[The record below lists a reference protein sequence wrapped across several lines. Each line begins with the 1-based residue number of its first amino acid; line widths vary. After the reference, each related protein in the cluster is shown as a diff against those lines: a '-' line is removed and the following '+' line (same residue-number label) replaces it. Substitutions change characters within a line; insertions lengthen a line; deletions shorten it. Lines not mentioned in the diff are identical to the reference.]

1 MATQFRPEDYRFA
14 GDLSKINPAELPS
27 ADIEKYR
34 KTLEEQIAAL
44 EQRYAEPN
52 WFKVAAGFAKPQLGG
67 FLASLGSAAE
77 AMGENVEQQR
87 AQQLPIAQMKVQIE
101 QANMMLNQKMKQNE
115 IYQEWLKKNTNPDGT
130 VQPMDAAT
138 YSRIMSLGDKTE
150 VAQAATK
157 YYEGAKAGLDIAT
170 GAAAASGKDPMLQL
184 DNFFRFQALNPNAD
198 QKQIRAEQDKFLTA
212 LNAAKPP
219 QIEQAQWNAMSR
231 YEKMEASAEYA
242 AAQRK
247 LGMDTEAGTQQQATQ
262 ASTRLPLLSSIR
274 DLALGVG
281 LKDTTK
287 MVDGKE
293 VKVNGQQQMAALLNY
308 FGGNNPF
315 EVLAR
320 AAADGKLGEKL
331 ADIDKYARQNAMSPE
346 ARDHF
351 QKLSKLLAENQISL
365 RNSTINPTDAA
376 SMLQQAG
383 SPSIGNSQTALVG
396 LVDLM
401 GHSEQNAIDKYKYIL
416 DNRIPYRQLGV
427 DPGYLQKQAKYA
439 DEHRQIA
446 TSNPLIRL
454 PSWYNIAR
462 SAGSPRTDEKYP
474 SLDQTISEA
483 KGRDGQ
489 ASRAPSQAAPQ
500 TASPPAAAPA
510 RSNERVI
517 GGKTWVRQADGSWKP
532 KE

>member
-1 MATQFRPEDYRFA
+1 MATKFSPEDLRFA
-14 GDLSKINPAELPS
+14 GGMAGVNPAELEPE
-27 ADIEKYR
+27 ALQKYQ
-34 KTLEEQIAAL
+34 KTIEEQIAAL
-44 EQRYAEPN
+44 EQRYNEPN

-77 AMGENVEQQR
+77 AMGETVEQQR
-87 AQQLPIAQMKVQIE
+87 EQQLPIAQMKVAVE
-101 QANMMLNQKMKQNE
+101 QANMLLGQKQKQNQ
-115 IYQEWLKKNTNPDGT
+115 IYQDWLKKNTSPDGT

-157 YYEGAKAGLDIAT
+157 YYEGARAGLDIT
-170 GAAAASGKDPMLQL
+170 TTAAAAAGKDPTLKL
-184 DNFFRFQALNPNAD
+184 DQYINFQALNPNAD
-198 QKQIRAEQDKFLTA
+198 PKQSKAEHDNFVAA
-212 LNAAKPP
+212 LNAGKPP
-219 QIEQAQWNAMSR
+219 QVDQAQWNAMSR
-231 YEKMEASAEYA
+231 YEKMDEVARYA
-242 AAQRK
+242 KAQR
-247 LGMDTEAGTQQQATQ
+247 EAGMGAEATMQQQASQ
-262 ASTRLPLLSSIR
+262 APTRLSLLSSIR
-274 DLALGVG
+274 GLALGEG

-293 VKVNGQQQMAALLNY
+293 VKVTGQQQMAALLNY

-331 ADIDKYARQNAMSPE
+331 ADIDKYARQNAMTPE

-365 RNSTINPTDAA
+365 RNSTINPTDAS

-383 SPSIGNSQTALVG
+383 SPSIGNSQTALLS

-401 GHSEQNAIDKYKYIL
+401 GHSEQNALERYRYVLDKK
-416 DNRIPYRQLGV
+416 IPYRQLYV
-427 DPGYLQKQAKYA
+427 DPDYLQKQQQYA
-439 DEHRQIA
+439 IEHRDIA
-446 TSNPLIRL
+446 TRNPLL
-454 PSWYNIAR
+454 KTPSWFNPAR
-462 SAGSPRTDEKYP
+462 SVSG
-474 SLDQTISEA
+474 EA
-483 KGRDGQ
+483 Q
-489 ASRAPSQAAPQ
+489 PAAAPSQAAP
-500 TASPPAAAPA
+500 AAPGAPAAPAAPSAAGSKPAAAA

-517 GGKTWVRQADGSWKP
+517 GGKTYVRQADGSWKL

>member
-1 MATQFRPEDYRFA
+1 MATKFSPEDLRFA
-14 GDLSKINPAELPS
+14 GGMAGVNPAELEPE
-27 ADIEKYR
+27 ALKKYQ
-34 KTLEEQIAAL
+34 KTIEEQIAAL

-87 AQQLPIAQMKVQIE
+87 EQMLPIAQMKVAVE
-101 QANMMLNQKMKQNE
+101 QANMMLGQKQKQND
-115 IYQEWLKKNTNPDGT
+115 IYQDWLKKNTSPDGT
-130 VQPMDAAT
+130 VKPMDAAT

-157 YYEGAKAGLDIAT
+157 YYEGAKAGLDIT
-170 GAAAASGKDPMLQL
+170 TTAAAAAGKDPTLQL
-184 DNFFRFQALNPNAD
+184 DNYLNFQVLNPNVDPNKSKGVQESFVA
-198 QKQIRAEQDKFLTA
+198 A
-212 LNAAKPP
+212 LNAGKPP
-219 QIEQAQWNAMSR
+219 QIDQAQWNAMSR
-231 YEKMEASAEYA
+231 YEKMDEVARYAKAQREAGMSAEA
-242 AAQRK
+242 N
-247 LGMDTEAGTQQQATQ
+247 MQQQASQ
-262 ASTRLPLLSSIR
+262 APTRLSLLSSIR
-274 DLALGVG
+274 GLALGEG

-287 MVDGKE
+287 KVDGKD
-293 VKVNGQQQMAALLNY
+293 VTVTGQQQMAALLNY

-331 ADIDKYARQNAMSPE
+331 ADIDKYARQNAMTPE

-365 RNSTINPTDAA
+365 RNSTINPTDAS

-383 SPSIGNSQTALVG
+383 SPSIGNSQTALLS

-401 GHSEQNAIDKYKYIL
+401 GHSEQNALERYRYVLDKQ
-416 DNRIPYRQLGV
+416 IPYRQLYV
-427 DPGYLQKQAKYA
+427 DPDYLQKQQQYA
-439 DEHRQIA
+439 MEHRTIA
-446 TSNPLIRL
+446 TSNPLTKT
-454 PSWYNIAR
+454 PSWYNPAR
-462 SAGSPRTDEKYP
+462 GVSGNAPAE
-474 SLDQTISEA
+474 
-483 KGRDGQ
+483 
-489 ASRAPSQAAPQ
+489 PSQAAP
-500 TASPPAAAPA
+500 AAPSAPAAPAAAGSKPAAA

-517 GGKTWVRQADGSWKP
+517 GGKTYVRQADGSYKL